1 MYIELA
7 MTWPSIFLDIT
18 CTIFLSVVHQFFQ
31 KSITQSC
38 SHNDRVYPTSAI
50 EQHNTTPTMIAV
62 AVNNSDTHE
71 SVLRTRRR
79 SSISEVAS
87 ASRRASSLHD
97 PAVTA
102 GELNKEFWSAL
113 KEDTPTPS
121 THTSPS
127 SSPIHHLESTTTV
140 GPPPPPKK
148 LLSLQQYAEMA
159 SQQLTRIISPNSTFK
174 LTWDIL
180 IGMIIIWSVIVI
192 PWKLGFNVPSTIGWI
207 VLDFLF
213 DSLFLIDMVLTFNT
227 GYFEDLAQEVYI
239 DDRAMIAKHYL
250 KTWFTVDILST
261 IPFDYVASLVSTGRL
276 TNDNVSVGLELRL
289 TKLVRGLRLFRLAKI
304 AVMAVKIKRLR
315 KAAHHHWDINPA
327 LFPLLKMIGV
337 ILYGLHVL
345 GCGWHFVCTLDE
357 AQMRDNWVG
366 QVRADIVTY
375 ASKDP
380 VNSWAAENFRWYVNR
395 ASKIVQVCDTVQ
407 CN

>member
-1 MYIELA
+1 
-7 MTWPSIFLDIT
+7 
-18 CTIFLSVVHQFFQ
+18 
-31 KSITQSC
+31 
-38 SHNDRVYPTSAI
+38 
-50 EQHNTTPTMIAV
+50 MIAV

-102 GELNKEFWSAL
+102 GDLNKEFWSAL

-395 ASKIVQVCDTVQ
+395 ASKIVHVCDTVQ

>member
-1 MYIELA
+1 
-7 MTWPSIFLDIT
+7 
-18 CTIFLSVVHQFFQ
+18 
-31 KSITQSC
+31 
-38 SHNDRVYPTSAI
+38 
-50 EQHNTTPTMIAV
+50 MIAV

-127 SSPIHHLESTTTV
+127 ASPLHHLESTTTV

-395 ASKIVQVCDTVQ
+395 ASKIVHVCDTVQ